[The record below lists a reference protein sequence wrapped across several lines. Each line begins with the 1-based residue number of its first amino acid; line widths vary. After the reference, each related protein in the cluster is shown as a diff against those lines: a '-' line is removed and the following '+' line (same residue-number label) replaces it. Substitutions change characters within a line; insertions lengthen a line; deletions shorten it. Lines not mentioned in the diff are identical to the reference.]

1 MKTTEF
7 KTYHPIVRFVYF
19 VLVIGFSCFFMHPVS
34 LFISFLCSFMYLILL
49 KGRDALKFALT
60 ILLPMAVLMT
70 IVNPIFNHQ
79 GTTII
84 TYLPGGNPL
93 TLESAIYGLSA
104 AIMIISIIYYFSCFN
119 EVLTSDALMYL
130 LGSLAPSLS
139 LIFSMTLRFVPKFL
153 KDFKEIAK
161 AQKCQGL
168 DFSSG
173 SLRQRAKIGLSIL
186 SIGITQA
193 LENSIETSNSMKAR
207 GYGLPGRTSFSIYTF
222 AKRDVTAL
230 IWLILFGAYTLFG
243 AMSGG
248 MEYTYFPSIKG
259 GVLSAFNLSAFVSYF
274 ALCIYPVIIELWEV
288 IRWKFIKSKI

>member
-1 MKTTEF
+1 MKAVEF

-19 VLVIGFSCFFMHPVS
+19 VLVIGFSCFFMHPAALVIS
-34 LFISFLCSFMYLILL
+34 LFSSFSFSVII
-49 KGRDALKFALT
+49 KGKSAIKSNLAYM
-60 ILLPMAVLMT
+60 LPMVVFTA
-70 IVNPIFNHQ
+70 IVNPLFNHQ
-79 GTTII
+79 GITII
-84 TYLPGGNPL
+84 GYLPGGNSL
-93 TLESAIYGLSA
+93 TLESMIYGLSA
-104 AIMIISIIYYFSCFN
+104 AIMIISIICYFSCFN

-173 SLRQRAKIGLSIL
+173 SLRQRAKNGLSIL

-193 LENSIETSNSMKAR
+193 LENSIETSNSMKSR

-259 GVLSAFNLSAFVSYF
+259 GVLSTFNLSAFVSYF